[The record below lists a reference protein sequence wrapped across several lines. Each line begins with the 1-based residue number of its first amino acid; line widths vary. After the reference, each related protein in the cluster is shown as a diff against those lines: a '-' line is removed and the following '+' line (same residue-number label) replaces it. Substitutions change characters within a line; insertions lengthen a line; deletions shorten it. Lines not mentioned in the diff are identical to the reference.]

1 MEEKLIEVKS
11 APGGKNSKKQPYVST
26 VGRRKESVARVRL
39 YLEAKDNPEI
49 GGEKTK
55 KGDVF
60 VNNKKFTEYFIG
72 SVPLVEFQEPLKIT
86 NTLDKYVITIKVDG
100 GGQKGQIGAIIHALS
115 RALAGIDLKNRQI
128 LKKKGFLTR
137 DPRVRQRRNVGMG
150 GKSRRKKQSPK
161 R

>member
-1 MEEKLIEVKS
+1 MVEQVIEK
-11 APGGKNSKKQPYVST
+11 KNNKKQAYVST
-26 VGRRKESVARVRL
+26 VGRRRESVARVRL
-39 YLEAKDNPEI
+39 YLETKDNPTVA
-49 GGEKTK
+49 GEKIK

-60 VNNKKFTEYFIG
+60 VNDKKFEDYFKG
-72 SVPLVEFQEPLKIT
+72 NVPLVEFQEPLKIT
-86 NTLDKYVITIKVDG
+86 NTLDKYAITIKVDG

-115 RALAGIDLKNRQI
+115 RALSEIDLKNRQI

-137 DPRVRQRRNVGMG
+137 DPRTRQRRNVGMG